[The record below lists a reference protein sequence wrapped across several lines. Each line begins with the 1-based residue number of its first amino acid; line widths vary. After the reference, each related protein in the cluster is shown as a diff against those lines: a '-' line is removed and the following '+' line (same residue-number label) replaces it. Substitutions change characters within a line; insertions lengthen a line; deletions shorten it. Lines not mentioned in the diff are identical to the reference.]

1 MLRRRLEGFA
11 AQPDADVGKHSPSGK
26 RAKTR
31 IGREEDGQSLVELA
45 VVLPVLL
52 LLLLGIMDFGRA
64 FNYWITET
72 QVASEGA
79 RRAAVNLGSTG
90 TLLHSYVRDQIQV
103 GDLRKNATIC
113 VGFPD
118 EDSDPPDPNARKAG
132 HPVKVTVKTPF
143 SWFLSGLLPIEL
155 ANSATMRLEANST
168 ATPVCVSPT

>member
-1 MLRRRLEGFA
+1 MR
-11 AQPDADVGKHSPSGK
+11 KHSRSWRG
-26 RAKTR
+26 AKTR

-45 VVLPVLL
+45 VVLPLLL

-79 RRAAVNLGSTG
+79 RRAAVNLSSSG

-103 GDLRKNATIC
+103 GDMKEKATVC
-113 VGFPD
+113 VSFPD
-118 EDSDPPDPNARKAG
+118 KPSPDAAKVG
-132 HPVKVTVKTPF
+132 HPVKITVSTPF
-143 SWFLSGLLPIEL
+143 SWFLSDILPITL

-168 ATPVCVSPT
+168 ATAMCQSPP

>member
-1 MLRRRLEGFA
+1 MR
-11 AQPDADVGKHSPSGK
+11 KHSRSWRG
-26 RAKTR
+26 AKTR
-31 IGREEDGQSLVELA
+31 IGREEHGQSLVELA

-79 RRAAVNLGSTG
+79 RRAAVNLSASG
-90 TLLHSYVRDQIQV
+90 TLLQSYVRDQIQV
-103 GDLRKNATIC
+103 GDLKKNATIC
-113 VGFPD
+113 VKFPD
-118 EDSDPPDPNARKAG
+118 SPDANAAKAG
-132 HPVKVTVKTPF
+132 HPVQVIVKTQF
-143 SWFLSGLLPIEL
+143 SWFLSGILPIEL

>member
-1 MLRRRLEGFA
+1 MLRWRLEGFA

-90 TLLHSYVRDQIQV
+90 TLLHDYVRNQIQV
-103 GDLRKNATIC
+103 GDLKEKATIC
-113 VGFPD
+113 VKFPD
-118 EDSDPPDPNARKAG
+118 DPDTNARKAG
-132 HPVKVTVKTPF
+132 HPIQVIVKTQF
-143 SWFLSGLLPIEL
+143 SWFLSDLLPITL

-168 ATPVCVSPT
+168 ATPVCVAGT

>member
-1 MLRRRLEGFA
+1 MC
-11 AQPDADVGKHSPSGK
+11 KHSPSWK
-26 RAKTR
+26 SASTR
-31 IGREEDGQSLVELA
+31 IGREEGGQSLVELA
-45 VVLPVLL
+45 VVLPLLL

-79 RRAAVNLGSTG
+79 RRAAVNLGSSG

-113 VGFPD
+113 VKFPD
-118 EDSDPPDPNARKAG
+118 APDANAATAG
-132 HPVKVTVKTPF
+132 HPVQVIVKTPF
-143 SWFLSGLLPIEL
+143 RWFLSGLVPIEL

-168 ATPVCVSPT
+168 ATPVCVPPA